1 MLFARQKA
9 HGGWQRGLG
18 AARYAGEKIHD
29 EEMESCAV
37 GRGPAIADAAETNPF
52 IMRARNRS
60 MILPEFMLLVA
71 FTFVLSKMSC
81 VAVEQA
87 GKLSDYFGLSR
98 MAIGMLIVGVMVALP
113 ELSVAI
119 TSSASGQGELSAGN
133 VFGANVV
140 LILFAFGIGAIIYG
154 FKIER
159 KYLEDVGFVL
169 LLTFLISMYMIFIT
183 QIAGRT
189 IGFLEGVAL
198 YVIFVWYAAKMVI
211 DKAVSKRKA
220 HEDMAHF
227 NTGTPDSQWLQKIDV
242 SGPVTAL
249 IFFASVL
256 AVYVSANI
264 VVKSAISIATD
275 LGLAQSFIGA
285 TLIALGTSL
294 PEIMIGFE
302 AIKKK
307 RYGIALGDAMGSIMT
322 NITLVLGTAAI
333 IQPVSLHL
341 KVFGIAML
349 FAVLANVL
357 FFYYAAVKG
366 RIGKNDGAVL
376 VGFFILYVIAI
387 SASQIGLL

>member
-1 MLFARQKA
+1 M
-9 HGGWQRGLG
+9 
-18 AARYAGEKIHD
+18 
-29 EEMESCAV
+29 
-37 GRGPAIADAAETNPF
+37 
-52 IMRARNRS
+52 
-60 MILPEFMLLVA
+60 MLLEFTLLVV

-81 VAVEQA
+81 IAVEHA
-87 GKLSDYFGLSR
+87 GKLSDYLGLSR
-98 MAIGMLIVGVMVALP
+98 MAIGMLIVGAMVALP

-119 TSSASGQGELSAGN
+119 TSSAAGQGELTAGN

-140 LILFAFGIGAIIYG
+140 LILFAFGICAIVYG

-159 KYLEDVGFVL
+159 KNLEDVGFVL
-169 LLTFLISMYMIFIT
+169 LLTFLISMYMIFVT

-189 IGFLEGVAL
+189 IGFLEGVGL
-198 YVIFVWYAAKMVI
+198 YIIFTWYAAKLVI

-220 HEDMAHF
+220 NEDLAHF
-227 NTGTPDSQWLQKIDV
+227 NTGTSGLRWLWKMDM

-249 IFFASVL
+249 VFAASVL

-294 PEIMIGFE
+294 PEIMVGFE

-307 RYGIALGDAMGSIMT
+307 MYGLALGDAMGSIMA
-322 NITLVLGTAAI
+322 NITLVLGTAAM
-333 IQPVSLHL
+333 IQPISLHL

-366 RIGKNDGAVL
+366 RIGKDEGMVL
-376 VGFFILYVIAI
+376 VGFFVLYVIAI

>member
-1 MLFARQKA
+1 MML
-9 HGGWQRGLG
+9 L
-18 AARYAGEKIHD
+18 E
-29 EEMESCAV
+29 
-37 GRGPAIADAAETNPF
+37 F
-52 IMRARNRS
+52 I
-60 MILPEFMLLVA
+60 LLVA
-71 FTFVLSKMSC
+71 FTFVLSKVSC
-81 VAVEQA
+81 IAVEQA
-87 GKLSDYFGLSR
+87 GKLSDYFGLSK
-98 MAIGMLIVGVMVALP
+98 MAIGMLIVGAMVALP

-119 TSSASGQGELSAGN
+119 TSSAAGQGELAAGN

-154 FKIER
+154 FRIER
-159 KYLEDVGFVL
+159 KNLEDVGFVL
-169 LLTFLISMYMIFIT
+169 LLTFLISIYMIFVT
-183 QIAGRT
+183 QIAGRP

-198 YVIFVWYAAKMVI
+198 YIIYAWYAAKIVI
-211 DKAVSKRKA
+211 DKAISKRKA
-220 HEDMAHF
+220 NEDQAHF
-227 NTGTPDSQWLQKIDV
+227 NTGTPDSQWLRKMDV

-249 IFFASVL
+249 VFSASVL

-264 VVKSAISIATD
+264 VVKSAISIATE

-294 PEIMIGFE
+294 PEIMVGFE

-307 RYGIALGDAMGSIMT
+307 MYGLALGDAMGSIMA

-333 IQPVSLHL
+333 IQPISLHL

-366 RIGKNDGAVL
+366 RIGKNEGMVL
-376 VGFFILYVIAI
+376 VGFFVLYVITI

>member
-1 MLFARQKA
+1 MLFF
-9 HGGWQRGLG
+9 
-18 AARYAGEKIHD
+18 E
-29 EEMESCAV
+29 
-37 GRGPAIADAAETNPF
+37 F
-52 IMRARNRS
+52 I
-60 MILPEFMLLVA
+60 LLVV
-71 FTFVLSKMSC
+71 FTFALSKMSC
-81 VAVEQA
+81 VAVEHA
-87 GKLSDYFGLSR
+87 GKLSDYFGLNR

-119 TSSASGQGELSAGN
+119 TSSASGQGELAAGN

-154 FKIER
+154 IRIER
-159 KYLEDVGFVL
+159 KTLEDVGFVL
-169 LLTFLISMYMIFIT
+169 LLTFLISIYMIFIT

-189 IGFLEGVAL
+189 IGFVEGLAL
-198 YVIFVWYAAKMVI
+198 YIIFTWYAAKMVI
-211 DKAVSKRKA
+211 DKAVNKRKKD
-220 HEDMAHF
+220 EDKAHF
-227 NTGTPDSQWLQKIDV
+227 NTGTPEFQWLWKMDV
-242 SGPVTAL
+242 SGPVIAL
-249 IFFASVL
+249 VFFASVL

-294 PEIMIGFE
+294 PEIMVGFE

-307 RYGIALGDAMGSIMT
+307 MYGLALGDAMGSIMA
-322 NITLVLGTAAI
+322 NITLVLGTASV

-341 KVFGIAML
+341 KVFGVAML
-349 FAVLANVL
+349 FAVLANFL

-366 RIGKNDGAVL
+366 KLGKHEGIVL
-376 VGFFILYVIAI
+376 LSFFVLYVIVI